1 LWDAKTS
8 TFAGMLTAS
17 DYLNVVQY
25 YWQFPDLLPQIDQ
38 FRLDK
43 LRDIERAIGVSPIET
58 VSTHPLT
65 SLYEA
70 CRRMLASRARR
81 IPLVDVDDET
91 KREMV
96 ISVITQ
102 YRILKF
108 MTINVPQTQM
118 LKKPL
123 RELNIGTYENLVTCS
138 MDTPVIDVIHQ
149 LVQRSISCVPI
160 LDHEGTV
167 LNVFEAVDVIAL
179 IKGGDYDSLTISV
192 GMALNQR
199 PEVRPTAGKVSLPT
213 HPFLLFPPPPPAAP
227 PDFKSLTRHISRI
240 SRASTPARP
249 TTACTP
255 SSRRSASPACTASSS
270 STTPRS
276 SRACSRSATSST
288 TR

>member
-1 LWDAKTS
+1 
-8 TFAGMLTAS
+8 MLTVS

-25 YWQFPDLLPQIDQ
+25 YWQFPDMLPQIDQ

-43 LRDIERAIGVSPIET
+43 LRDVERAIGVSPIET

-123 RELNIGTYENLVTCS
+123 RELNVGTYENLTTCS
-138 MDTPVIDVIHQ
+138 MDTPVIDVIHE
-149 LVQRSISCVPI
+149 LVRRSISCVPI
-160 LDHEGTV
+160 VDHEGTL

-179 IKGGDYDSLTISV
+179 IKGGNYDDLTISV
-192 GMALNQR
+192 GLALNQR
-199 PEVRPTAGKVSLPT
+199 AEVSSEAFFIEISLQANRPSWLT
-213 HPFLLFPPPPPAAP
+213 HF
-227 PDFKSLTRHISRI
+227 TI
-240 SRASTPARP
+240 
-249 TTACTP
+249 
-255 SSRRSASPACTASSS
+255 
-270 STTPRS
+270 
-276 SRACSRSATSST
+276 
-288 TR
+288 